1 MSKSADDRGFDVAQS
16 QSDSPLGESSA
27 IYDQRLADLLS
38 GLADGICQGEL
49 VDFDSVCRDNP
60 QYADDLRKLWGA
72 VLVTDTAGAIADE
85 TPRSGDRSSVDDSSV
100 RWRSLMLPTTIGDY
114 ELIEEIG
121 RGGMGVVFRARQI
134 SLGREVAVK
143 MISRGR
149 LASEADLQRFVAEAA
164 ATAKLEHPNIVPVYE
179 VGDIDGRPFF
189 SMQFVD
195 GQTLADRLS
204 DGPIDP
210 REAAEL
216 VATIARAVAFA
227 HSEGVLHRDL
237 KPSNIL
243 IAADGT
249 PMIMDF
255 GLAKQLDTEE
265 GLTRSG
271 MLVGTPAYMS
281 PEQASGRRGLVG
293 PVSDV
298 YSLGCVLYFA
308 LTGRAP
314 FVAETSME
322 LVMLVIEQD
331 PMPPRA
337 LRPRLDRDLE
347 MIVIRCL
354 QKPIDLRYASA
365 VALAKDL
372 EAYLA
377 DEKVSARSGRF
388 GQVIA
393 RLFRET
399 HHAGVL
405 EKWGLLWMWHSL
417 ALLCACLLTWSMHY
431 VDVKER
437 TVYIAVWTVGLGAWA
452 GVFWKLRQRMGP
464 VTFIE
469 RQIAHVWGASMIAI
483 GLLFPLEWWLGL
495 PVLTLSPL
503 LGVISAMV
511 FVIKA
516 GMLSGAF
523 YVQAVALLLCAVAMA
538 VVPKWGHLMF
548 GFVSAACFFIPGF
561 QYERRSR
568 RAASL

>member
-1 MSKSADDRGFDVAQS
+1 MSEQS
-16 QSDSPLGESSA
+16 ERSPDNSIVYE
-27 IYDQRLADLLS
+27 QRLADLLS
-38 GLADGICQGEL
+38 ELTDAICRGEP
-49 VDFDSVCRDNP
+49 VDFGSVCNENP
-60 QYADDLRKLWGA
+60 QFADDLRKLWGA
-72 VLVTDTAGAIADE
+72 VLVTDTAGAISDE
-85 TPRSGDRSSVDDSSV
+85 VPREAQLDSNDDSSS
-100 RWRSLMLPTTIGDY
+100 RWRSLSLPTTIGDY
-114 ELIEEIG
+114 ELIQEIG

-134 SLGREVAVK
+134 SLDREVAVK
-143 MISRGR
+143 MILRGR
-149 LASEADLQRFVAEAA
+149 LASEADLQRFLAEAA
-164 ATAKLEHPNIVPVYE
+164 ATAKLEHPNIVPVYD
-179 VGDIDGRPFF
+179 VGDFDGRPYF
-189 SMQFVD
+189 SMQYVD
-195 GQTLADRLS
+195 GQTLKDQLS

-210 REAAEL
+210 RHAAEI
-216 VATIARAVAFA
+216 VAKIARAVDFA
-227 HSEGVLHRDL
+227 HSQGVLHRDL

-255 GLAKQLDTEE
+255 GLAKQVDTDD

-281 PEQASGRRGLVG
+281 PEQASAQRGSVG
-293 PVSDV
+293 PASDV

-331 PMPPRA
+331 PPPPRA

-354 QKPIDLRYASA
+354 QKPIDLRYSSA
-365 VALAKDL
+365 NKLADDL
-372 EAYLA
+372 DAYLA
-377 DEKVSARSGRF
+377 DEKVSARSGHF

-417 ALLCACLLTWSMHY
+417 ALLCACLLTWTMHY
-431 VDVKER
+431 VGIRER
-437 TVYIAVWTVGLGAWA
+437 TVYVLVWTLGLGAWA
-452 GVFWKLRQRMGP
+452 AVFWKLRQRMGP

-483 GLLFPLEWWLGL
+483 GLMFPMEWWLGL

-523 YVQAVALLLCAVAMA
+523 YIQAVALLLCAAAMA
-538 VVPKWGHLMF
+538 GAPQWGHLIF

-561 QYERRSR
+561 QYERRRR
-568 RAASL
+568 RAIASK